1 MIKKLRR
8 KFILI
13 AALCLLLVE
22 VLIIGSIN
30 IINIVRISRD
40 ENQILELLSE
50 NDGKFPEF
58 FKHGKGETM
67 PPPDEDEKE
76 MREHDELHKSFNAET
91 KYQTRY
97 FTVSY
102 DKYGSLERIDTGHIA
117 AVSSSDAICY
127 AEDAAE
133 KGGQNQYIKNYK
145 YTISERKDGGLLYIF
160 LDCQKDIATK
170 NSFLAI
176 SVSIAVTGYF
186 LVCTMIIIFS
196 KRAVKPF
203 REGYEKQRRFVTD
216 AGHEIK
222 TPLAIISA
230 NTEVIE
236 MISEPSEWTESI
248 KNQITRL
255 DGLIAN
261 LMSLARME
269 ENSVKYTFRE
279 FDLSSAA
286 NDTID
291 PFITLADTKGKVLE
305 SDIESGIFYT
315 GDEGAVRQ
323 LISILVEN
331 AVKYCDDGGFI
342 RVELYK
348 TAKGKSIKL
357 EVINSCENP
366 PEGDLS
372 KLFDRFYR
380 YDESRSRDDG
390 EPKSGYGVGL
400 SIAKAVCEVH
410 KGKISAKTD
419 KGNITFT
426 AVFKI

>member
-8 KFILI
+8 RFILI

-30 IINIVRISRD
+30 IINIVRINRD
-40 ENQILELLSE
+40 ENQLLELLSE

-67 PPPDEDEKE
+67 PPPNEDEKK
-76 MREHDELHKSFNAET
+76 MRERDELHKSFNAET

-102 DKYGSLERIDTGHIA
+102 NKDGSLERIDTGHIA

-127 AEDAAE
+127 AEAAAE
-133 KGGQNQYIKNYK
+133 KGGQNQYIDNFK
-145 YTISERKDGGLLYIF
+145 YIISEKENGGTLYIF

-176 SVSIAVTGYF
+176 SVSIAFTGYL
-186 LVCTMIIIFS
+186 LVCIMIIIFS

-203 REGYEKQRRFVTD
+203 IEGYEKQRRFVTD

-236 MISEPSEWTESI
+236 MTSEPSEWTESI

-269 ENSVKYTFRE
+269 ENSVKYMFRE
-279 FDLSSAA
+279 FDFSSAA
-286 NDTID
+286 KDTVE
-291 PFITLADTKGKVLE
+291 PFIILAETKGKRLE
-305 SDIESGIFYT
+305 THIENSLLYT
-315 GDEGAVRQ
+315 GDEGAIRQ

-331 AVKYCDDGGFI
+331 AVKYCDDGGVI
-342 RVELYK
+342 RVELHISSK
-348 TAKGKSIKL
+348 RKNIQL

>member
-102 DKYGSLERIDTGHIA
+102 DKDGSLDRIDTGHIA
-117 AVSSSDAICY
+117 AVSSSEAICY

-133 KGGQNQYIKNYK
+133 KGGQNQYIENYK
-145 YTISERKDGGLLYIF
+145 YTISEREDGGLLYIF

-170 NSFLAI
+170 NVFLVI
-176 SVSIAVTGYF
+176 SISIAVTGYL
-186 LVCTMIIIFS
+186 LVCVMIIIFS

-203 REGYEKQRRFVTD
+203 IEGYEKQRRFITD

-236 MISEPSEWTESI
+236 MTSEPSEWTESI

-366 PEGDLS
+366 PDGDLS

-380 YDESRSRDDG
+380 YDESRSRNDG
-390 EPKSGYGVGL
+390 DQKSGYGVGL
-400 SIAKAVCEVH
+400 SIAKAVCEAH
-410 KGKISAKTD
+410 KGKISAKAD

-426 AVFKI
+426 AFFKI

>member
-102 DKYGSLERIDTGHIA
+102 DKDGSLDRIDTGHIA
-117 AVSSSDAICY
+117 AVSSSEAICY

-133 KGGQNQYIKNYK
+133 KGGQNQYIENYK
-145 YTISERKDGGLLYIF
+145 YTISEREDGGLLYIF

-170 NSFLAI
+170 NVFLVI
-176 SVSIAVTGYF
+176 SISIAVTGYL
-186 LVCTMIIIFS
+186 LVCVMIIIFS

-203 REGYEKQRRFVTD
+203 IEGYEKQRRFITD

-366 PEGDLS
+366 PDGDLS

-380 YDESRSRDDG
+380 YDESRSRNDG
-390 EPKSGYGVGL
+390 DQKSGYGVGL
-400 SIAKAVCEVH
+400 SIAKAVCEAH
-410 KGKISAKTD
+410 KGKISAKAD